1 MKILC
6 CCKKKKIE
14 KSETSKNTY
23 ESYIFS
29 ENNLL
34 EENLSNNKQ
43 TPFQSNRIIKGVDDK
58 IIIGDQLQEHQEGY
72 WYAPESNE

>member
-14 KSETSKNTY
+14 KSETNKSTY
-23 ESYIFS
+23 ESYNFFEKNFLEKNSSNS
-29 ENNLL
+29 E
-34 EENLSNNKQ
+34 Q
-43 TPFQSNRIIKGVDDK
+43 TLFQSTRIIKGFDNK
-58 IIIGDQLQEHQEGY
+58 IIIGDQLIEQEGY

>member
-23 ESYIFS
+23 ESYNFF
-29 ENNLL
+29 
-34 EENLSNNKQ
+34 EENSSQKNSSNNER
-43 TPFQSNRIIKGVDDK
+43 TPFQSTQIIKGVDDK
-58 IIIGDQLQEHQEGY
+58 IIIGDQLQEQQEGY